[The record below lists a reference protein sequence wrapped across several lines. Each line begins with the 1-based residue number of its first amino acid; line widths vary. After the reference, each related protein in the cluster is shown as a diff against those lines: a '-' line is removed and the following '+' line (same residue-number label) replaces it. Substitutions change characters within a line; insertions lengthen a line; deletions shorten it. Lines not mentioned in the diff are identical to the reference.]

1 LNVQDP
7 AGIPLH
13 IADGLAGH
21 AIGCDAGRLRFVS
34 PKSFPPGQPLAL
46 TLQPSAAAPLPLTA
60 RCVGSKRRDDG
71 LFDVRA
77 RLINLDRA
85 TREALAE
92 AFTALSPAR

>member
-1 LNVQDP
+1 LNVQNP

-13 IADGLAGH
+13 IADGVAGY
-21 AIGCDAGRLRFVS
+21 ALGCDAGRLRFVA

-46 TLQPSAAAPLPLTA
+46 TLQPNAAAPLALNA
-60 RCVGSKRRDDG
+60 RCVGSKRREDG
-71 LFDVRA
+71 LFDVQA

-92 AFTALSPAR
+92 AFAALNPAR